1 MTTHAPRPGLGRFRP
16 RKQRPL
22 HTEDESDDP
31 GDLSSEQVALI
42 MQHIYVRGDRI
53 MTVFVLLHA
62 ALALGLAFFYGTWV
76 ITLVVGGAAAA
87 MFLISAALLPSRFVT
102 RCLAGVS
109 LQTFV
114 ILHIYQMHGM
124 EEMHFFFFTACT
136 MMIVYQDWR
145 CLWPGTLLIV
155 SQHTL
160 FALLTNSGEQL
171 YFFESPYVGAV
182 KLCFHFGIVAAQVGV
197 CGYWAYLLRRRTF
210 QEVRRVK
217 QEVRNEQL
225 QQSLAAAEARADS
238 DPLTELLNHRAFY
251 RRLEE
256 EADRAQREGTSLAVA
271 ILDLNDFKFFND
283 AYGHLAGDAVLRQVA
298 GALRGICR
306 SYDSLAR
313 YGGDEFTLLAPGVGP
328 EMGQAFSERLRHC
341 LDGIGYQPEDGRNV
355 IPLTL
360 SFGIAFFPQD
370 GPTRLDTLTAADHRL
385 LRMKTGA
392 DDEDDEIDRHRA
404 ALTAS
409 LEGFSMLEALV
420 TAVDN
425 KDRYTRRHSED
436 VLKYSLAVARGLD
449 LDEGVQRTLKT
460 AALLHDV
467 GKIGVPDFVL
477 RKPDKL
483 TDQEYQAI
491 QQHAM
496 MGAIIVGAVPGL
508 EETLDAVRHHHER
521 WDGEGY
527 PFGLRGEET
536 PLLARIM
543 AVADAFSAMTTD
555 RPYRKGM
562 KPERAEA
569 ILREGAGTQWDPAC
583 VAAFLNE
590 RGASPLLTPVGPP
603 AATQAVPLSAAL
615 THPS

>member
-1 MTTHAPRPGLGRFRP
+1 MTAFLSRPSLGHLWT
-16 RKQRPL
+16 RKQSPFQSEDQPDDQGGLPL
-22 HTEDESDDP
+22 
-31 GDLSSEQVALI
+31 EQVALI
-42 MQHIYVRGDRI
+42 MKHIYARGDRI

-62 ALALGLAFFYGTWV
+62 ALALGLAFFYGTWL

-136 MMIVYQDWR
+136 MMIVYQDWH

-171 YFFESPYVGAV
+171 YFFEEPYVGVV
-182 KLCFHFGIVAAQVGV
+182 KLCFHFGIVATQVGI
-197 CGYWAYLLRRRTF
+197 CGYWAYLMRRRTF
-210 QEVRRVK
+210 QEVRRAK

-225 QQSLAAAEARADS
+225 QQSLAEAEARADS

-271 ILDLNDFKFFND
+271 VLDMNDFKFFND
-283 AYGHLAGDAVLRQVA
+283 AYGHLAGDAVLRRVA
-298 GALRGICR
+298 EALRGVCR

-328 EMGQAFSERLRHC
+328 EVEGAFSERLRHC
-341 LDGIGYQPEDGRNV
+341 LDGVNYQPVDSHNV

-360 SFGIAFFPQD
+360 SFGVAFFPQD
-370 GPTRLDTLTAADHRL
+370 GPTRLDALAVADQRL

-404 ALTAS
+404 ALTSS

-436 VLKYSLAVARGLD
+436 VLKYSLTVARGLG
-449 LDEGVQRTLKT
+449 LDENTQRTLKT

-496 MGAIIVGAVPGL
+496 MGSIIVGAVPGL

-569 ILREGAGTQWDPAC
+569 ILREGAGTQWDQAC
-583 VAAFLNE
+583 VAAFLSE
-590 RGASPLLTPVGPP
+590 RGASSLFTSVGPT
-603 AATQAVPLSAAL
+603 AATQTVPLSVTL
-615 THPS
+615 TRPS